1 MSGDRIDHVALAIL
15 GIVTICAYGSWYYA
29 FGVLLDP
36 IRLDTGWGESALA
49 LSFSVGIVVLGL
61 GSVLG
66 GSLLD
71 RLGHRWVFVLGG
83 SIGAGGLLT
92 ASLATN
98 LVVFFIGAV
107 TGLGALGSLGFYHV
121 TMATAVRLHPD
132 NPSRAIAVLT
142 LWGALASA
150 IYLPLTAWLVDSIA
164 WRDTVRVFAVIAL
177 ATFWMAAGV
186 LPSPVG
192 ATEAKRRPLRA
203 VLVRTVTDPRPRLFT
218 LAIALGGI
226 AMATLLVYQVPI
238 MTAVG
243 LPTGTAASMA
253 GLRGFSQLGGRAPL
267 ARLLRR
273 LGSDRTLLLAFGAIA
288 CGGGLLAFSSTLP
301 VAVVFAVVAGFGI
314 GAFSPLQGIKAEE
327 LFGPEGLGATMGV
340 YGAVLTVAGS
350 LGPALAGVLAE
361 QTGERRW
368 VAGIITVAA
377 LGAAVAVM
385 AMARLDKRDEELVSG

>member
-1 MSGDRIDHVALAIL
+1 ML

-71 RLGHRWVFVLGG
+71 RLGHRWVFGFGG
-83 SIGAGGLLT
+83 LIGAGGLLT

-98 LVVFFIGAV
+98 LVVFFIGAIA
-107 TGLGALGSLGFYHV
+107 GLGALGSLGFYHV
-121 TMATAVRLHPD
+121 TMATAVRLHPG

-150 IYLPLTAWLVDSIA
+150 IYLPLTAWLVASIA
-164 WRDTVRVFAVIAL
+164 WRDTVRVFALIAL
-177 ATFWMAAGV
+177 VTFWMAAV
-186 LPSPVG
+186 MLPSPVG
-192 ATEAKRRPLRA
+192 GTEAKHRPLR
-203 VLVRTVTDPRPRLFT
+203 VLLAKTVADPRPRLFT
-218 LAIALGGI
+218 LAIALGGV
-226 AMATLLVYQVPI
+226 AMATLLVYQVPV
-238 MTAVG
+238 MTAIG
-243 LPTGTAASMA
+243 LPTGTAASIA

-267 ARLLRR
+267 APLLRWF
-273 LGSDRTLLLAFGAIA
+273 GSDRTLLLAFGAIA
-288 CGGGLLAFSSTLP
+288 CGGALLAFSSALP
-301 VAVVFAVVAGFGI
+301 VAVVFAIVAGFGI

-327 LFGPEGLGATMGV
+327 LFGRDGLGATMGI

-350 LGPALAGVLAE
+350 VGPAMAGVLAE
-361 QTGERRW
+361 RTGERRW
-368 VAGIITVAA
+368 VAGIIVVAA
-377 LGAAVAVM
+377 LGAGAAVL
-385 AMARLDKRDEELVSG
+385 AMARLDEHDEELMNSQETHRPA